1 MPSIQKITYDKVFSL
16 KFVVQSII
24 WLCYW
29 ILIIIVVT
37 IFFFIFSR
45 NIINIW
51 KNLFILIISL
61 FVSFAKSILF
71 TETFNNSPNCASIHS
86 LNNRTAAPL
95 PPPHRVCVLA
105 APRAAAALPVPL
117 RALRVLMAVRRGW
130 GGNGSRLADGR
141 RAVDGA
147 RWWQRRQR
155 VEREANGTQCRK
167 RARKISWRNWMEN
180 IYLNKLFAFSL
191 N

>member
-61 FVSFAKSILF
+61 FFLQ
-71 TETFNNSPNCASIHS
+71 NRYYSPKHLIIRRIARPSIHWTTAQPPPFRLPIGYVCS
-86 LNNRTAAPL
+86 QLLALPPLCLCLFALYESSWQSAAAGAATAA
-95 PPPHRVCVLA
+95 VS
-105 APRAAAALPVPL
+105 
-117 RALRVLMAVRRGW
+117 LMAAVLWTERG
-130 GGNGSRLADGR
+130 D
-141 RAVDGA
+141 DKEA
-147 RWWQRRQR
+147 REWRERQMALN
-155 VEREANGTQCRK
+155 VENEHEK
-167 RARKISWRNWMEN
+167 
-180 IYLNKLFAFSL
+180 
-191 N
+191 